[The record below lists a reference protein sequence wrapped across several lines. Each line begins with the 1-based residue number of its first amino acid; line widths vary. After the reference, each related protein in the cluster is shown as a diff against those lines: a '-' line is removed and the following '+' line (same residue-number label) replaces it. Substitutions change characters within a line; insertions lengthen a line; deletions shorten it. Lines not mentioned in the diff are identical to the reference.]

1 MGLTDNNW
9 ITSVTESTVEIQWTQ
24 ERNENKYFN
33 RDNYHRIDCNS
44 TTYSST
50 NKNLLNIKEIRQL
63 LLRQNE
69 KKQTKEKKNP
79 GPKSAKFSSKARKKW
94 KTTKPITSINE

>member
-9 ITSVTESTVEIQWTQ
+9 ITSVTESTVKIQWTQ

-69 KKQTKEKKNP
+69 KKNKTKEKESRAQICKIFKQ
-79 GPKSAKFSSKARKKW
+79 GPEKMEDD
-94 KTTKPITSINE
+94 KTDNFN

>member
-1 MGLTDNNW
+1 MGLTDNSW

-33 RDNYHRIDCNS
+33 RDNYNRIDCNS

-69 KKQTKEKKNP
+69 KKQNKRKRIQGPNLQNFQARPGKN
-79 GPKSAKFSSKARKKW
+79 GRRQ
-94 KTTKPITSINE
+94 NR